1 MAIITTTTCLK
12 IGYDQSS
19 YIVGSTSVIN
29 ASTTGVAIPF
39 ISDFTG
45 NITKIAIPISTVT
58 TAVTN
63 LDVGIMDSNATGDL
77 PSDTFLATPDTIS
90 LSTGGIS
97 LQQQT
102 LTNAVSVTRGN
113 VYWIVFKP
121 NASFTG
127 SVTLYIT
134 TALSIQVFSHWR
146 AASRSASTWS
156 RTANAGAN
164 AIYGSSTQWYS
175 PYMPIPSADP
185 GSITVSSSTE
195 YGFSVQLDA
204 NHPAIRVYGIS
215 FMNSLNNA
223 ATGGN
228 PGMSFICKIYNA
240 AGTLL
245 YTFETQDTDRINT
258 SNTTGNAYFFNGTT
272 SDIWLE
278 PATKYYIM
286 MAFSGT
292 FTTAPTWQTYP
303 MSTTYKEVNG
313 AYTSTYTTKSGSTF
327 TEDATKILPWH
338 IDIDAIRYDN
348 VGSGSGGF
356 ANASPMFSGGFSG

>member
-1 MAIITTTTCLK
+1 MAIITTGTCLK
-12 IGYDQSS
+12 IGYDQAS

-39 ISDFTG
+39 IADFTG
-45 NITKIAIPISTVT
+45 SITRIGIPISTVS

-77 PSDTFLATPDTIS
+77 PSDTFLATPNTIS
-90 LSTGGIS
+90 LSVGGIS
-97 LQQQT
+97 LTQQT

-134 TALSIQVFSHWR
+134 TLLSIQVFSHWR
-146 AASRSASTWS
+146 AATRTASTWS

-175 PYMPIPSADP
+175 AYMPIPSENPTA
-185 GSITVSSSTE
+185 ITVSSTTE

-228 PGMSFICKIYNA
+228 PGMSYLCKIYNA
-240 AGTLL
+240 SGTLL

-286 MAFSGT
+286 MAFTGT

-303 MSTTYKEVNG
+303 MSATYKEVNG
-313 AYTSTYTTKSGSTF
+313 AFTSTYTTKTGSTF
-327 TEDATKILPWH
+327 TEDSTIILPWH
-338 IDIDAIRYDN
+338 IDIDAIRYNDT
-348 VGSGSGGF
+348 GSGGGTF
-356 ANASPMFSGGFSG
+356 INASPMFNGGFSG